1 MLELIKAIILGAV
14 QGLTE
19 FLPVSSSGH
28 LVIGSELLNFQE
40 QGVVFD
46 VCLHLGTL
54 VSVVLVFREELLAMV
69 MAPFAIIAGN
79 RDESVRHYFLWDL
92 YVVLATLP
100 AVIVG
105 LFFKDVVEQLFDS
118 ILIAYCM
125 LIVTGLLMTSARY
138 LPQRNEPVTWFR
150 SILVGCAQACAILPG
165 LSRSGS
171 TIFVGMALGIARDK
185 IARFSFIMSI
195 PAILG
200 AAVLQ
205 FGEMY
210 RNPPSLDVAA
220 SLVAGTLMASISG
233 YFAIKLLLDI
243 IRRNRLQWFGYY
255 CLLLAAI
262 GLTYHF
268 FSTA

>member
-1 MLELIKAIILGAV
+1 LELLKAIILGIV

-54 VSVVLVFREELLAMV
+54 VSVIIVFREELLAMV
-69 MAPFAIIAGN
+69 KAPIALLRGSGDAN
-79 RDESVRHYFLWDL
+79 DHHYFRWDM

-100 AVIVG
+100 AVFVG
-105 LFFKDVVEQLFDS
+105 LFFKDAIQQLFSS
-118 ILIAYCM
+118 ILVAYCM
-125 LIVTGLLMTSARY
+125 LVVTGVLMIIAQYIPERDK
-138 LPQRNEPVTWFR
+138 PVNWYR

-171 TIFVGMALGIARDK
+171 TIFVGMYLGISREK

-205 FGEMY
+205 FGELF
-210 RNPPSLDVAA
+210 RNPPTNDALLNLA
-220 SLVAGTLMASISG
+220 AGTVMSAVAG

-255 CLLLAAI
+255 CLLLAAV
-262 GLTYHF
+262 GLIHHF
-268 FSTA
+268 LSAA

>member
-1 MLELIKAIILGAV
+1 MELLKAIILGII

-46 VCLHLGTL
+46 VFLHLGTL
-54 VSVVLVFREELLAMV
+54 VAVVVVFREEIWAMV
-69 MAPFAIIAGN
+69 KAPLVLLVGKGDAV
-79 RDESVRHYFLWDL
+79 DRHYFRWDL

-100 AVIVG
+100 AVFVG
-105 LFFKDVVEQLFDS
+105 LFFKDTVEQLFGN
-118 ILIAYCM
+118 ILVAYCM
-125 LIVTGLLMTSARY
+125 LIVTGLLMLMARY
-138 LPQRNEPVTWFR
+138 LPQRDEPVNWYR
-150 SILVGCAQACAILPG
+150 SILVGFAQACAILPG

-171 TIFVGMALGIARDK
+171 TIFVGMALGIAREK

-205 FGEMY
+205 FGALLE
-210 RNPPSLDVAA
+210 NPPQSDV
-220 SLVAGTLMASISG
+220 LLNLTAGTFMAAVSG

-255 CLLLAAI
+255 CLLIATG
-262 GLTYHF
+262 GLLHHF
-268 FSTA
+268 LSAV